1 MILERFYTGCL
12 AQASYGLADPETK
25 VAAIVDPR
33 RDVEIYLEWAQSQG
47 LTIEHVILTHFHA
60 DFLAGHLELRART
73 GATIHLGAAAE
84 TEYPSQPLAE
94 GAILELGPSLR
105 LKVLET
111 PGHTP
116 EGICLLVFEGEAEEP
131 HAILTGDTLFLGDVG
146 RPDLMSAVGCT
157 AEDLAGQLYDS
168 LHEKILPLPDATI
181 VYPGHGAGSSCGKAL
196 SSAAS
201 APLGEER
208 ASNYALQP
216 MSKEEFI
223 AQVTAGQGKP
233 PRYFAHDARLNKVE
247 RPTLDEALE
256 AALKPL
262 SVEELVRLKNQGVQV
277 LDARDPEDYAAFHFR
292 GSVNVGLG
300 GKYASWCGAVLTP
313 TRPIALIV
321 TPGREREAALRL
333 GRIGFDSI
341 AGYLEGGPD
350 ALRGQPELTNRIERI
365 DPAELEARLSSDAPP
380 RLLDVRGPSEVEA
393 GAIEGSLRICL
404 TGLPER
410 LAEVDREATW
420 VVHCAGGYRSS
431 IAASLLEGVG
441 LQVTDLRGG
450 YRAWAAQSSKA
461 Q

>member
-1 MILERFYTGCL
+1 MILERFSTACL

-25 VAAIVDPR
+25 VAVIVDPR
-33 RDVEIYLEWAQSQG
+33 RDVEIYLEWAAAQG
-47 LTIEHVILTHFHA
+47 LTIKHVILTHFHA

-73 GATIHLGAAAE
+73 GATIHLGAKAE
-84 TEYPSQPLAE
+84 TEYPVEALAE
-94 GAILELGPSLR
+94 GASLELGPKLR
-105 LKVLET
+105 LQALET

-116 EGICLLVFEGEAEEP
+116 EGICLLVFEGQATAP

-181 VYPGHGAGSSCGKAL
+181 VYPGHGAGSSCGKSL

-216 MSKEEFI
+216 MSKVEFI
-223 AQVTAGQGKP
+223 QKVTEGQGSP

-247 RPTLDEALE
+247 HPTLDETLE
-256 AALKPL
+256 AGLQPL
-262 SVEELVRLKNQGVQV
+262 SSEELVRLKNQGVQV

-300 GKYASWCGAVLTP
+300 GKFASWCGAVLTP
-313 TRPIALIV
+313 NLPIALIA
-321 TPGREREAALRL
+321 TPGSEREAALRL
-333 GRIGFDSI
+333 GRIGFDSV
-341 AGYLEGGPD
+341 AGYLEGGAD

-365 DPAELEARLSSDAPP
+365 DPEELRARLASDTPP
-380 RLLDVRGPSEVEA
+380 RLLDVRGPGEVA
-393 GAIEGSLRICL
+393 GGAIEGSLRICL
-404 TGLPER
+404 TGLAER
-410 LAEVDREATW
+410 LDEVDREATW
-420 VVHCAGGYRSS
+420 VVHCQGGYRSS

-450 YRAWAAQSSKA
+450 YGAWASTAS
-461 Q
+461 